1 MPKPLTHAIFFNT
14 TCIYW
19 SKIPTN
25 RYHLTQKRITFGT
38 ILKKKEME
46 SYSEMLITPSRIKQM
61 IPSGISFGIGDDF
74 FIARLQE
81 KPQYRYLRYPFRVD
95 CYMAAYC
102 VEGEA
107 SCSVNLTDYH
117 LTTGTLLLITPGNI
131 VRIAQPDDLTE
142 NLRFS
147 LICASASF
155 ISSTGINPSKFL
167 VEAMEVLRD
176 PCIHL
181 SADETEMLHKYVNLA
196 LDITKTNPQFVHDS
210 MAGLVSSVFYQ
221 FAGFL
226 ADSKKRQD
234 LEAPAR
240 TTRQRQMLEQFIK
253 LAINNHAS
261 EHLVGYYADKM
272 CVTPKYLSKIVKEAS
287 GRSVPEWLNE
297 LLILDAKNMLRH
309 TDMTIKEISAKLNF
323 PSQSFFFRFF
333 KNHTGQTPTQY
344 REE

>member
-14 TCIYW
+14 ACIYW

-142 NLRFS
+142 NL
-147 LICASASF
+147 
-155 ISSTGINPSKFL
+155 
-167 VEAMEVLRD
+167 
-176 PCIHL
+176 
-181 SADETEMLHKYVNLA
+181 
-196 LDITKTNPQFVHDS
+196 QF
-210 MAGLVSSVFYQ
+210 
-221 FAGFL
+221 
-226 ADSKKRQD
+226 
-234 LEAPAR
+234 
-240 TTRQRQMLEQFIK
+240 QRGCPREEYNRIGM
-253 LAINNHAS
+253 
-261 EHLVGYYADKM
+261 HLVY
-272 CVTPKYLSKIVKEAS
+272 TPV
-287 GRSVPEWLNE
+287 
-297 LLILDAKNMLRH
+297 
-309 TDMTIKEISAKLNF
+309 EIYK
-323 PSQSFFFRFF
+323 
-333 KNHTGQTPTQY
+333 KT
-344 REE
+344 